1 MRFIRPVTAMAAS
14 GGLAMFGLMTAGAAL
29 PGTYTSGPGSSPGP
43 RRTAPPRRSSS
54 RGQLMKRLAY
64 IGAAVTV
71 TGLALAGCGNGSARP
86 TARPS
91 VKHAGAVPAPT
102 VTVTQTVTAKPR
114 PPAKSPAVSSPRYT
128 PPPARSSAPA
138 QQPPPQQPAPP
149 AMTNP
154 GSVVMQYYQDV
165 SVGDYPAA
173 WALGGDNLSGGVGYS
188 TWVAGYR
195 NTTASISVTSYGT
208 WSSGKVWADISAVQL
223 DGSVKTYSGTYTVW
237 DGVITAADITQTS

>member
-1 MRFIRPVTAMAAS
+1 MRFIRAQVQQ
-14 GGLAMFGLMTAGAAL
+14 
-29 PGTYTSGPGSSPGP
+29 
-43 RRTAPPRRSSS
+43 

-64 IGAAVTV
+64 IGAVVTV
-71 TGLALAGCGNGSARP
+71 TGLALAGCGNGSASP
-86 TARPS
+86 TATPS
-91 VKHAGAVPAPT
+91 VTHAAAIPAPT

-114 PPAKSPAVSSPRYT
+114 PPAKSPAVASPRYT
-128 PPPARSSAPA
+128 PPPAPSSAPA

-165 SVGDYPAA
+165 SDGDYPAA

-188 TWVAGYR
+188 TWVAGYQ
-195 NTTASISVTSYGT
+195 NTTASISITSYGT
-208 WSSGKVWADISAVQL
+208 WSSSKVWADISAVQL